1 MKIFD
6 TKNPKHVQILKEEL
20 SRARRILREYNEAD
34 IWKRLTV
41 QQREELLSTVD
52 DDMGPDFADEYA
64 ETDWLQIP
72 DTITNR
78 INLSKFTSDYA
89 RSVDKSA
96 LTFARGIFA
105 IIFDEARFK
114 NTKQL
119 QDFIAKI
126 TQSKSIEPESLK
138 MALMQYARDNS
149 AKMMD
154 LNIKTQRM
162 AIPTTPYIG
171 GGSGETKPS
180 RDLGYMG
187 GAEWT
192 GDQMQQRTEFI
203 ALMVVEVHHRNEKT
217 EPELRFINRN
227 HIMQVWQEDLDIII
241 ELSDYGKLKIQ
252 NENIYTFM
260 DRFI

>member
-6 TKNPKHVQILKEEL
+6 INNPKHVQILKEEL
-20 SRARRILREYNEAD
+20 VRARRILREYNEAD

-64 ETDWLQIP
+64 EMEWLRIP
-72 DTITNR
+72 DAITNR
-78 INLSKFTSDYA
+78 INLSNFTDDYA

-119 QDFIAKI
+119 QDFIARKI
-126 TQSKSIEPESLK
+126 GAASTEPESLK

-154 LNIKTQRM
+154 LNIEIQRM
-162 AIPTTPYIG
+162 AVPTTPYVT

-180 RDLGYMG
+180 RDPFNFG
-187 GAEWT
+187 WT
-192 GDQMQQRTEFI
+192 GD
-203 ALMVVEVHHRNEKT
+203 
-217 EPELRFINRN
+217 
-227 HIMQVWQEDLDIII
+227 
-241 ELSDYGKLKIQ
+241 
-252 NENIYTFM
+252 
-260 DRFI
+260 